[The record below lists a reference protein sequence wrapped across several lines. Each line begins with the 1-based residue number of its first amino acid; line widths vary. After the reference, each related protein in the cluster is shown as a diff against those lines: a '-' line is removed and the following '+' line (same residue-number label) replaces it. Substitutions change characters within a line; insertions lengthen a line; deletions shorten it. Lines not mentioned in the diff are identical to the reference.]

1 MPKASKLL
9 MVTHA
14 PLVDDLRTT
23 VRAIPVQ
30 RAFRPVVPSRT
41 AVAVVRSRK
50 AAASLCG
57 AQPQGSRLPPSLRL
71 RHKAATFR

>member
-1 MPKASKLL
+1 MLISSTTFAQRYERSPCN
-9 MVTHA
+9 A
-14 PLVDDLRTT
+14 PSAL
-23 VRAIPVQ
+23 
-30 RAFRPVVPSRT
+30 VPSRT